1 LLLPNLW
8 ELYCPVI
15 TDALIGQQMNKEFKL
30 TEIKKFGLL
39 LKFQATLQQ
48 LNIAQEA
55 VVYTVKSA
63 ELILNAY
70 LTERRQMV
78 QFVRYQL

>member
-1 LLLPNLW
+1 
-8 ELYCPVI
+8 
-15 TDALIGQQMNKEFKL
+15 MNKEFKL